1 MDART
6 NNLQKQLAKEMR
18 LSVKKFTTKLNREM
32 KEKIDIVFRG
42 KASSPSPRSTKPTE
56 IAGRQRRQKRT
67 TAAVGGSSISSR
79 HPASFSPSISRSSSG
94 NDNILIK
101 DTASLSPPLQSR
113 SASPAS
119 PCGGSKNGGNDG
131 SSNDDLSD
139 IHDADDHDEYKD
151 YSSYESSVDPTPVKD
166 DAKNK
171 LRLVHPYA
179 VDKKI
184 LSDPA
189 SGLKELGG
197 DTLGLDQ
204 ADIGVQGQLGEGNVT
219 DGTKKTPQDR
229 VELPRKTSNSVSS
242 ERLVI
247 VSCACFFFAM
257 FWFYYERAEPHTLFT
272 FLMSNPI
279 HHRQVLMCN
288 TAHLRL
294 LPPQGSMKAAMI
306 KSPSH
311 VVLVVWLGSK
321 AASLFLASPRSCQAL
336 LVVVLVVNVYGMILA
351 NSSMI
356 QDIMKFSPSS
366 ILPVPTQTQF

>member
-42 KASSPSPRSTKPTE
+42 KASLPSPRSTKPTE

-171 LRLVHPYA
+171 LRLVYPYS

-204 ADIGVQGQLGEGNVT
+204 ADM
-219 DGTKKTPQDR
+219 
-229 VELPRKTSNSVSS
+229 
-242 ERLVI
+242 
-247 VSCACFFFAM
+247 CA
-257 FWFYYERAEPHTLFT
+257 
-272 FLMSNPI
+272 
-279 HHRQVLMCN
+279 
-288 TAHLRL
+288 
-294 LPPQGSMKAAMI
+294 GSA
-306 KSPSH
+306 
-311 VVLVVWLGSK
+311 G
-321 AASLFLASPRSCQAL
+321 RR
-336 LVVVLVVNVYGMILA
+336 
-351 NSSMI
+351 
-356 QDIMKFSPSS
+356 
-366 ILPVPTQTQF
+366 

>member
-6 NNLQKQLAKEMR
+6 NNLQKHLAREMR
-18 LSVKKFTTKLNREM
+18 LSVKKVTTKLNRELM
-32 KEKIDIVFRG
+32 KKIDIVFRG
-42 KASSPSPRSTKPTE
+42 KTSSPSPRSTKPTE
-56 IAGRQRRQKRT
+56 IAGRRRRQKRT

-79 HPASFSPSISRSSSG
+79 RPASFSPSISRSSSG
-94 NDNILIK
+94 NGIILIE
-101 DTASLSPPLQSR
+101 DTAPLSQPLQSR

-131 SSNDDLSD
+131 SKNDDLSD
-139 IHDADDHDEYKD
+139 IHDADDHDGYKD
-151 YSSYESSVDPTPVKD
+151 FSSYESGVDPTPVKD

-189 SGLKELGG
+189 SGPKELGG
-197 DTLGLDQ
+197 VTLGLDQ
-204 ADIGVQGQLGEGNVT
+204 ADIGVQGQLGEGNDA

-229 VELPRKTSNSVSS
+229 VELTRKRSNSVSS

-247 VSCACFFFAM
+247 VSYACFFFAM

-279 HHRQVLMCN
+279 NHRQVLMCN
-288 TAHLRL
+288 TFHLRL
-294 LPPQGSMKAAMI
+294 LPPQGSMKAAVI

-321 AASLFLASPRSCQAL
+321 AASLLLASPRSCQAL
-336 LVVVLVVNVYGMILA
+336 LVVVLVVNIYGVILA

-356 QDIMKFSPSS
+356 QEIMKLSPSS